1 MERARLSWNLGRLE
15 QLVGAKLLNDH
26 YGHISK
32 AARVMAAE
40 KVRVAQAVSA
50 TGLVKAGVPDAFFFF
65 VRSKWSGKA
74 TQERILR
81 HKVLV
86 RDCASFGPRFNDFIR
101 FAVKTPERN
110 DMLIAA
116 FRAEAE
122 R

>member
-1 MERARLSWNLGRLE
+1 
-15 QLVGAKLLNDH
+15 
-26 YGHISK
+26 
-32 AARVMAAE
+32 MATE
-40 KVRVAQAVSA
+40 KSRVAHAVSA
-50 TGLVKAGVPDAFFFF
+50 TGIVKAGVPDAFFFF
-65 VRSKWSGKA
+65 ERSKWSGTVA
-74 TQERILR
+74 QERILR

-110 DMLIAA
+110 DKLIAA